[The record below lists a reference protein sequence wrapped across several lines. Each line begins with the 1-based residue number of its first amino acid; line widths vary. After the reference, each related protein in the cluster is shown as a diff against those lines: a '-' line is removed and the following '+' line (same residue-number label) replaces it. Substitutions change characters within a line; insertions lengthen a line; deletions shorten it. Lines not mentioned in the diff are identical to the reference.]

1 MTSINLTIELPDTLA
16 RDAQQAG
23 LLTSQS
29 IADLLS
35 AELRR
40 KQIDRLFAIADQ
52 LANQSAPAMRAAEI
66 EAARAERR
74 RRHARAWSAPPQWN
88 V

>member
-16 RDAQQAG
+16 RDAQRAG

-52 LANQSAPAMRAAEI
+52 LANQDTLVMSAAEIEAEI

-74 RRHARAWSAPPQWN
+74 RRNARGD
-88 V
+88 

>member
-16 RDAQQAG
+16 RDAQRAG
-23 LLTSQS
+23 LLTPQS

-52 LANQSAPAMRAAEI
+52 LANQDAPVMSAAEIEAEI

-74 RRHARAWSAPPQWN
+74 QRHARSS
-88 V
+88 

>member
-1 MTSINLTIELPDTLA
+1 MTLINLTIELPDTLA

-29 IADLLS
+29 IAELLS

-52 LANQSAPAMRAAEI
+52 LANQDARVMSAAEVETEI
-66 EAARAERR
+66 EAARAE
-74 RRHARAWSAPPQWN
+74 QK
-88 V
+88 

>member
-1 MTSINLTIELPDTLA
+1 MTSINLTIELPDALA
-16 RDAQQAG
+16 RDAQRAG
-23 LLTSQS
+23 LLTPQS

-40 KQIDRLFAIADQ
+40 KQVDRLFDIADE
-52 LANQSAPAMRAAEI
+52 LAGQDVPVMSAAEIEAEI

-74 RRHARAWSAPPQWN
+74 QRSARGD
-88 V
+88 

>member
-16 RDAQQAG
+16 RDAQRAG

-40 KQIDRLFAIADQ
+40 KQIDRLFATADQ
-52 LANQSAPAMRAAEI
+52 LANQDAPVMRAAEVEAEI

-74 RRHARAWSAPPQWN
+74 QHHARGD
-88 V
+88 

>member
-52 LANQSAPAMRAAEI
+52 LADQSAPAMSAAEGEAEI
-66 EAARAERR
+66 DAARAERR
-74 RRHARAWSAPPQWN
+74 RRHARGD
-88 V
+88 